1 VQPGLSATGLDREQL
16 HELVQLL
23 AVIARRLRGG
33 RDVPEALR
41 EAFRGGSLGPR
52 HMPVLFSLARKPAA
66 SVGELAA
73 RFGLAPA
80 TVSLLV
86 NDLSRVGLV
95 ERREDER
102 DRRRTIVS
110 VSEEHRRLLLR
121 LADERIGLVGR
132 TLARLEPEARAHF
145 AEGLRVL
152 AEESEAI
159 DAEESVGER
168 RSAGGRE

>member
-1 VQPGLSATGLDREQL
+1 MTTTELDREQL

-23 AVIARRLRGG
+23 GLISRRLRGG

-41 EAFRGGSLGPR
+41 DAFRAGSLGPR

-86 NDLSRVGLV
+86 NDLSRIGLV
-95 ERREDER
+95 ERQEDEH
-102 DRRRTIVS
+102 DRRRTLVR
-110 VSEEHRRLLLR
+110 VSEQHRRLLLR
-121 LADERIGLVGR
+121 VADERIGLVRR
-132 TLARLEPEARAHF
+132 TLARLDPEARAHF
-145 AEGLRVL
+145 AEGLRIL
-152 AEESEAI
+152 AEES
-159 DAEESVGER
+159 DAMEPREPAAGR
-168 RSAGGRE
+168 RRVGGRR